1 MIRNTA
7 LQQSDIQ
14 WLDFAQHKER
24 IRNLRSKVFIEE
36 QGLENFMMDADQD
49 ESGLH
54 LGLMDNG
61 ELVSVI
67 SLFIYKADHP
77 FIQMLGIKSNAPYIV
92 QFSRRAE
99 LKQYRSHKLAT
110 MLLAHAVKSAYDLF
124 LPDVFLATLVG
135 PHKALKGIYTSMYG
149 FNHSFEFTYNDKDFT
164 ALVLNDPIFMKQL
177 ALNLRT
183 ESLRIAQDH
192 HLHLPDLSYHI
203 YSTPALS
210 TYVKMEGDP
219 TNRYLQPLSFSDE
232 LPRLSAQ
239 ARMLFLTQ
247 ENTWNQILPTL
258 PEKAV
263 ILDMGCGP
271 GVYLSQVNKLDPG
284 RDKEFMGM
292 DIDNQLVAYARF
304 AHPKIKWLNGSI
316 YETGLGS
323 SSIDLIHTSFVFI
336 HLTKPFLAL
345 QEIFRLLKPGGLF
358 YISDVNDDTFEGPE
372 VIRELVESHAS
383 IYEGDRKIMTALE
396 VLAHQAGFETIR
408 KEELK
413 VINTG
418 SDDGPRLEG
427 NELQLGKWTMWGMFA
442 FMGQRAEVI
451 DKFQTAEKEYI
462 QNQSQISINIQTYIL
477 KKPNF
482 SEQ

>member
-1 MIRNTA
+1 MTRNAA

-14 WLDFAQHKER
+14 WLDFAQHREK
-24 IRNLRSKVFIEE
+24 IRNLRARVFIEE
-36 QGLENFMMDADQD
+36 QGLEDFMKDAEQD

-54 LGLMDNG
+54 LGLTDNG

-77 FIQMLGIKSNAPYIV
+77 FIQMLGIKSNAPYVV

-99 LKQYRSHKLAT
+99 LKPYRSHRLAT

-164 ALVLNDPIFMKQL
+164 ALVLNDPHFMKQL

-183 ESLRIAQDH
+183 ESLRIARDH

-247 ENTWNQILPTL
+247 EITWNEILPTL

-271 GVYLSQVNKLDPG
+271 GVYLSHVSKLETAKS
-284 RDKEFMGM
+284 KEFMGM
-292 DIDNQLVAYARF
+292 DIDNQLIAYARF

-316 YETGLGS
+316 YETGLTS
-323 SSIDLIHTSFVFI
+323 TTIDLIHTSFVFI

-345 QEIFRLLKPGGLF
+345 QEIFRLLRPGGIF
-358 YISDVNDDTFEGPE
+358 YVSDVNDDTFEGPA
-372 VIRELVESHAS
+372 VIKELVESHAA

-396 VLAHQAGFETIR
+396 VLAHQAGFETMES
-408 KEELK
+408 KELK
-413 VINTG
+413 VINSG
-418 SDDGPRLEG
+418 SDDAPIFEKD
-427 NELQLGKWTMWGMFA
+427 ELQLGKWTMWGMFA
-442 FMGQRAEVI
+442 FMGQREEVI
-451 DKFQTAEKEYI
+451 DKFQIAEQEYI
-462 QNQSQISINIQTYIL
+462 KNQSEISINIQTYIF

-482 SEQ
+482 SE